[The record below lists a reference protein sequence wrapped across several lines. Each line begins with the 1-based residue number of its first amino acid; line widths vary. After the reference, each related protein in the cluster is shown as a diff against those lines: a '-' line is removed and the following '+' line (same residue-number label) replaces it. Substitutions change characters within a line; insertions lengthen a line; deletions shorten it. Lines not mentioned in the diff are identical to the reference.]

1 MYKIER
7 KNLKNILVNKKM
19 MMSNSTI
26 QTFRNIWF
34 QIITYDIQIQADS
47 MNIKTRSLLWIQLS
61 YQNIYKTITK
71 VLRTVFSN

>member
-34 QIITYDIQIQADS
+34 QIIIYDIQIQADS
-47 MNIKTRSLLWIQLS
+47 MNIKTRSLQWIQLS